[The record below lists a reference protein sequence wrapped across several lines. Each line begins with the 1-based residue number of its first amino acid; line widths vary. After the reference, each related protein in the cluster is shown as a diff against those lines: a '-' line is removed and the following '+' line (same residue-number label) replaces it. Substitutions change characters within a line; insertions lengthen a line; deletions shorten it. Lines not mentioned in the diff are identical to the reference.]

1 MAPTS
6 REQFLRDLKAHR
18 LLGIL
23 RDAPDAALGELASA
37 VRDCGIRFLEVTM
50 NTPGATR
57 QIGRFRDM
65 LDGFCQVGAGTVLSA
80 REAAEAV
87 SAGATFL
94 VSPCLVVEVQD
105 FADQHGLPTLPG
117 ALTPQEVWNA
127 RTGGA
132 TMVKVFPAKSAGGP
146 SYIKELRGP
155 FREIPLLACGGVNA
169 ATAGE
174 YFRSGAD
181 ALAFGGLVFAPSRL
195 REGDFDGVRDDLRAL
210 RRACD

>member
-1 MAPTS
+1 VSPS
-6 REQFLRDLKAHR
+6 PRELFLRDLKTHR

-50 NTPGATR
+50 NTPGACR
-57 QIGRFRDM
+57 QIGRLRDM
-65 LDGFCQVGAGTVLSA
+65 LDGSCQIGAGTVLSA

-105 FADQHGLPTLPG
+105 FADEHGIPTLPG

-127 RTGGA
+127 HRGGA

-146 SYIKELRGP
+146 SYVKELRGP
-155 FREIPLLACGGVNA
+155 FRDIPLLACGGVNA

-174 YFRSGAD
+174 YFRSGTD
-181 ALAFGGLVFAPSRL
+181 ALAFGGSVFAPSRL

-210 RRACD
+210 RSACD